1 MAAAARRFLRRD
13 QDDRRALA
21 AYQAAHAARGC
32 LDDVAWL
39 TTRMALGDAALRL
52 HDPATAAE
60 AYAGID
66 LPRAHTNRGLALL
79 ALGRAREA
87 LDEAR
92 AVLAVDPDD
101 ADARVVERLARDRL
115 PPPAP

>member
-1 MAAAARRFLRRD
+1 
-13 QDDRRALA
+13 
-21 AYQAAHAARGC
+21 
-32 LDDVAWL
+32 
-39 TTRMALGDAALRL
+39 MALGDAALRL

-92 AVLAVDPDD
+92 AVLTVDPND

-115 PPPAP
+115 PPSRP